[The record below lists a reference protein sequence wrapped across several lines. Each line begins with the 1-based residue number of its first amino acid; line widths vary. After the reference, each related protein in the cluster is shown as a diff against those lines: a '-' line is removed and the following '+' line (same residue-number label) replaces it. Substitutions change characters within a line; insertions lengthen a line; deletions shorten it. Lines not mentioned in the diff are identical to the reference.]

1 VDVVG
6 SPARAVGT
14 SQAERHMVFLGT
26 LGQKGKLV
34 GHLANQTWDPVEEG
48 NSTEKVEAAGIEV
61 VPVDVG
67 EKVGL
72 ELFVEFDNLAVE
84 SHSVNV

>member
-48 NSTEKVEAAGIEV
+48 NSTEKVEAAGI
-61 VPVDVG
+61 DVG

>member
-1 VDVVG
+1 
-6 SPARAVGT
+6 
-14 SQAERHMVFLGT
+14 MVFLGT

-61 VPVDVG
+61 VPVDVDG
-67 EKVGL
+67 KGRL
-72 ELFVEFDNLAVE
+72 ELFVEFDSSADEN
-84 SHSVNV
+84 HSVNV